1 MCIARVNIYLPDD
14 LAAEA
19 KAAGFNVSQ
28 VAQEALRRELQQ
40 QRMGEWVA
48 RVQRRAPAGVTH
60 EQVMEALDAVR
71 DEMGTRGA

>member
-1 MCIARVNIYLPDD
+1 MARVNIYLPDD

-19 KAAGFNVSQ
+19 KAAGLNVSQ

-48 RVQRRAPAGVTH
+48 RVRKRAPTGVTH
-60 EQVMEALDAVR
+60 EQVMEALYAVR
-71 DEMGTRGA
+71 DETGTRSA